1 MAYGK
6 KSTPHFESN
15 DFVSIPGRR
24 HHVFMIIDGSLS
36 YTIEADTSS
45 SNIYD
50 YSVQLAPGCGSTLQS
65 SYSIAAAKVKLEEVV
80 AAIGFLGQLG
90 SAVVALNIAGSI
102 SKNLL
107 STISKVALVDHHF
120 TAAELRSAIAGTQ
133 ERESQADGDSSYHQ
147 NHGQRALSV
156 VSAIS
161 MKRERLFVSMAA
173 ATQDL

>member
-1 MAYGK
+1 
-6 KSTPHFESN
+6 
-15 DFVSIPGRR
+15 
-24 HHVFMIIDGSLS
+24 MIIDGSLS

-133 ERESQADGDSSYHQ
+133 SVILPTGNERVKQMAIQAIIKTMDSVFTLATVA
-147 NHGQRALSV
+147 GALSV